1 MKMKSIFN
9 KKILIAI
16 ATISSLS
23 LQSCLDDDDN
33 YAMRFPN
40 ALVTVKT
47 DADQTVFLQLDDK
60 TTLLP
65 TNMTKSPYGEKEV
78 RALVNY
84 KEVDEPSDIYT
95 QAVHINWID
104 SILTKPIAPDLGE
117 ENDTVYGTD
126 PVEIVNDWVTI
137 AEDGYLT
144 LRFRTQQGDYQTKH
158 FVNLLL
164 SENPE
169 NPYEVEFRHNAKGD
183 IYGRYAD
190 VVLHGGGHIHIH
202 ILGPPMLGTGHEL
215 AAEVVGIG
223 LAVHGILGTHLQN
236 EVQLL
241 LGVDAVGIVDI
252 AVGAGHISD
261 LGAQLSGLL
270 HDAPCHVA
278 VAGQGDALALDGVA
292 LVLEDLL
299 QIVDSAVA
307 GGLRADQGAT
317 VAEALA
323 GEDAVLPSALQAA
336 ILAEQVAD
344 LTAAHAH
351 VAGGD
356 VHVRPN
362 VAVQSRHEALAEA
375 HDLGVGLAGG
385 IKVGAALG
393 TADG

>member
-78 RALVNY
+78 RALINY

-117 ENDTVYGTD
+117 ENDEVYGTD

-144 LRFRTQQGDYQTKH
+144 LRFRTIWGGSKKH

-164 SENPE
+164 GQNLE
-169 NPYEVEFRHNAKGD
+169 NPYEVEFRHNAYGD
-183 IYGRYAD
+183 TYGSEGDGLVAFKLD
-190 VVLHGGGHIHIH
+190 
-202 ILGPPMLGTGHEL
+202 EL
-215 AAEVVGIG
+215 PDTEGKTVKLKLKWKSFSGEKSAEFDYCTRK
-223 LAVHGILGTHLQN
+223 AVT
-236 EVQLL
+236 
-241 LGVDAVGIVDI
+241 
-252 AVGAGHISD
+252 
-261 LGAQLSGLL
+261 
-270 HDAPCHVA
+270 
-278 VAGQGDALALDGVA
+278 
-292 LVLEDLL
+292 
-299 QIVDSAVA
+299 
-307 GGLRADQGAT
+307 
-317 VAEALA
+317 
-323 GEDAVLPSALQAA
+323 PSAAA
-336 ILAEQVAD
+336 I
-344 LTAAHAH
+344 TA
-351 VAGGD
+351 
-356 VHVRPN
+356 VR
-362 VAVQSRHEALAEA
+362 STLELR
-375 HDLGVGLAGG
+375 
-385 IKVGAALG
+385 
-393 TADG
+393 